1 MSKLLASF
9 EFFSIFLPQA
19 ELNTDIT
26 QKRTFNL
33 SVIKDYFLYACLL
46 F

>member
-19 ELNTDIT
+19 EVNTDIT
-26 QKRTFNL
+26 QKRTSNL
-33 SVIKDYFLYACLL
+33 SVIKGYFLYACLL